1 MTESERTFIP
11 GGPLRTKQIDNPT
24 GRLDVLIHRLS
35 AELANRFH
43 ARTGVD
49 IRDSMRDV
57 TEQAIEDMGIPR
69 TAITANDV
77 VRSLFKV
84 PNRSRVSRR
93 PGVAA
98 RRGIRRTG

>member
-1 MTESERTFIP
+1 MSDTS
-11 GGPLRTKQIDNPT
+11 Q

-43 ARTGVD
+43 ASTGVD
-49 IRDSMRDV
+49 IRDSMREV

-69 TAITANDV
+69 SSISANDV

-84 PNRSRVSRR
+84 PDRSSVSRR

-98 RRGIRRTG
+98 RAKLRRGA

>member
-1 MTESERTFIP
+1 MSDTS
-11 GGPLRTKQIDNPT
+11 Q

-43 ARTGVD
+43 ASTGVD
-49 IRDSMRDV
+49 IRDSMREV

-69 TAITANDV
+69 SSISANDV

-84 PNRSRVSRR
+84 PDRSSVSRR

-98 RRGIRRTG
+98 RSRLRRGA